1 MEVKWVQHA
10 GKDVLYVDYR
20 GAKGEDDMLNILR
33 RAVEVEA
40 TITEKKPELCN
51 FEGTFGTEKIMG
63 ELNKSGKQRDEKIS
77 KIAVI
82 GIVGVK
88 KVLYK
93 SYVAFTGAKNV
104 KVFETEDQAF
114 EWLTA

>member
-1 MEVKWVQHA
+1 MEVKWVKHA

-20 GAKGEDDMLNILR
+20 GAKGEDEMIAILR
-33 RAVEVEA
+33 RAIAIEA
-40 TITEKKPELCN
+40 TLTEKKPELCN
-51 FEGTFGTEKIMG
+51 FEGTYGTEKIMG

-88 KVLYK
+88 KLLYK

-104 KVFETEDQAF
+104 KMFEAEDQAL